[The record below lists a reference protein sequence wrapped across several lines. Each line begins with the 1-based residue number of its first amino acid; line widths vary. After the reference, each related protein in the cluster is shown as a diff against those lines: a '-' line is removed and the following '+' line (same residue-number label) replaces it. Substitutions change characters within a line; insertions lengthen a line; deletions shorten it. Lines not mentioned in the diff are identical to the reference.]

1 MSDTISLTM
10 TLFGAFRT
18 YTGGQALRLS
28 APAGATLA
36 QVRDL
41 LEGELRRRFPSFAD
55 AELLAVSA
63 FADERQILDDDT
75 VLADG
80 AAVAVLPPICGG

>member
-10 TLFGAFRT
+10 TLFGAFRP
-18 YTGGQALRLS
+18 YTGGQALRLT

-41 LEGELRRRFPSFAD
+41 LERELRSRFPSFAD

-63 FADERQILDDDT
+63 FADERQILGDDT